1 MVARSFHAQLFLGRM
16 QFANGSKMRVLM
28 MVRILQ
34 RGIRRL
40 ILCFGDVGYSANI
53 RLGVHR
59 KPTPN
64 WRGRRCDGAVSHH
77 GPYRFVLAMSVVCS
91 LSVSG
96 CSPGI
101 TEKERDAVAP
111 PAVEQGGYKIG
122 VDDRVQ
128 VSVWR
133 NPDLS
138 VIVPVR
144 PDGMISV
151 PLIGDV
157 QAGGKTAPEL
167 ASVVKEKLAVYV
179 RDPNVTVIVTELRS
193 HEYLSRVRVTG
204 AVRVPRSAQYRQGM
218 TVVDAVLEAG
228 GLNDFAA
235 PNRTKLYRTVDG
247 KPKVYS
253 IDLGDILNNGKLET
267 NMKLFP
273 GDVIS
278 VPERLF

>member
-1 MVARSFHAQLFLGRM
+1 
-16 QFANGSKMRVLM
+16 M

-40 ILCFGDVGYSANI
+40 IPCFDDVDYSANI
-53 RLGVHR
+53 RLADHR
-59 KPTPN
+59 KPAPE
-64 WRGRRCDGAVSHH
+64 WLGRCCDGAVPHH
-77 GPYRFVLAMSVVCS
+77 GLYRFLLSMLIVCS
-91 LSVSG
+91 LTVAG
-96 CSPGI
+96 CASGI
-101 TEKERDAVAP
+101 TEKERDAEAP

-157 QAGGKTAPEL
+157 QAGGKTATDL
-167 ASVVKEKLAVYV
+167 AADVKQKLALYI
-179 RDPNVTVIVTELRS
+179 RDPNVTIIITELRS
-193 HEYLSRVRVTG
+193 HEFLSRVRVTG
-204 AVRVPRSAQYRQGM
+204 AVRTPRSTQYRQGM

-228 GLNDFAA
+228 GLNDFAS
-235 PNRTKLYRTVDG
+235 PNSTKLYRTVDG
-247 KPKVYS
+247 KTKVYA
-253 IDLGDILNNGKLET
+253 IELGGILNSGKLET

-273 GDVIS
+273 GDVIA